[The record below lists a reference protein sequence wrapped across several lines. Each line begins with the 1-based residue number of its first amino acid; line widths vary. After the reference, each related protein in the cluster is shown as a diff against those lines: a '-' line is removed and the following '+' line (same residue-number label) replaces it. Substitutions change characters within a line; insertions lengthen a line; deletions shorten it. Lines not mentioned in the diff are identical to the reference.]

1 MLRNTLSP
9 VKQIH
14 EIISN
19 YMLAD
24 GFDLILDLNKSHGIK
39 FIDEKTGNEYI
50 DFFTFFG

>member
-1 MLRNTLSP
+1 MLSNTLSP

-14 EIISN
+14 EIIGN

-39 FIDEKTGNEYI
+39 FTDEKTGNEY
-50 DFFTFFG
+50 GSC